1 MVHAPVIG
9 QHNLILVAHPDD
21 EVLWAGGLPIRY
33 SEHAL
38 FHIVCCSVPRRDPVR
53 AWKFFD
59 ACYTLNAL
67 PRILPFL
74 ETEVGSPLF
83 GLEALGDFPQF
94 DCIITHGEEG
104 EYGHSHHRSVH
115 EYARSI
121 RKGRKFLTFSYEQ
134 RAEGTFNLMLN
145 EEEAERKMQALRCY
159 NHTLPY
165 EGVEMTKAQAL
176 LHRYFE
182 SQGRDFS
189 VESYAA

>member
-1 MVHAPVIG
+1 MIG

-33 SEHAL
+33 AEHA
-38 FHIVCCSVPRRDPVR
+38 FFMVCCCSIPRRDPVR

-59 ACYTLNAL
+59 ACYTLGAM

-83 GLEALGDFPQF
+83 GLEVLGDFPQF

-115 EYARSI
+115 EYARTI
-121 RKGRKFLTFSYEQ
+121 QNGRRMLTFSYNQ
-134 RAEGTFNLMLN
+134 ASDSTTRIVLNAEETH
-145 EEEAERKMQALRCY
+145 RKMAALNCY
-159 NHTLPY
+159 NHSLPY
-165 EGVEMTKAQAL
+165 NGVEMTKAQAL
-176 LHRYFE
+176 LDRYFVSE
-182 SQGRDFS
+182 GRSFS
-189 VESYAA
+189 VENYAT